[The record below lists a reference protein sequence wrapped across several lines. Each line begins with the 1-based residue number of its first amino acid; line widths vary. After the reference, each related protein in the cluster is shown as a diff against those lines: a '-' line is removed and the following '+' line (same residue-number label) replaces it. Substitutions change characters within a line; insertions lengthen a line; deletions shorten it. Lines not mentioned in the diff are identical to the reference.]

1 MSDTHAP
8 PKQQPAPLYK
18 QRSWSPD
25 THRDEAWLKR
35 KGRRNQRS
43 KSLTDEDL
51 DELKACIELGFG
63 FDSPVLDP
71 RLSDTFPALGF
82 YFAVNKHYQDT
93 VSKSSS
99 SPASDCD
106 SSSPF
111 DSPHTIFLPGN
122 CNSCYVSILF
132 FSLSVK
138 SNCCLFVNGEGDNPE
153 TVKTRLR
160 QWAQLVACSVHQS
173 SSSSSWFEGLI
184 PDPGRHVQVTK
195 RQTFEWSYFP
205 IDFCFLLS
213 KYDTEVNRKPAA
225 IGLTYSLFGSLLYP
239 DCYSIILLVYIKFF
253 LVWTDMK
260 KV

>member
-1 MSDTHAP
+1 MSDPHAP

-25 THRDEAWLKR
+25 IHRDEAWLKR

-71 RLSDTFPALGF
+71 RLSDAFPALGF
-82 YFAVNKHYQDT
+82 YFAVNKHYRDT

-99 SPASDCD
+99 SPVSYSD

-111 DSPHTIFLPGN
+111 DSPHTIFLP
-122 CNSCYVSILF
+122 
-132 FSLSVK
+132 
-138 SNCCLFVNGEGDNPE
+138 GDNPE

-160 QWAQLVACSVHQS
+160 QWAQLVACSIHQSSS
-173 SSSSSWFEGLI
+173 SSSSSWFEGVNSW
-184 PDPGRHVQVTK
+184 PG
-195 RQTFEWSYFP
+195 QTCPSNQTPNFLMKLFP
-205 IDFCFLLS
+205 HRLL
-213 KYDTEVNRKPAA
+213 
-225 IGLTYSLFGSLLYP
+225 F
-239 DCYSIILLVYIKFF
+239 SIV
-253 LVWTDMK
+253 
-260 KV
+260 

>member
-1 MSDTHAP
+1 MSDPHAP

-25 THRDEAWLKR
+25 IHRDEAWLKR

-71 RLSDTFPALGF
+71 RLSDAFPALGF
-82 YFAVNKHYQDT
+82 YFAVNKHYRDT

-99 SPASDCD
+99 SPVSYSD

-122 CNSCYVSILF
+122 SNSCYVSILF
-132 FSLSVK
+132 FR
-138 SNCCLFVNGEGDNPE
+138 CLLNLIVVVNGEGDNPE

-160 QWAQLVACSVHQS
+160 QWAQLVACSIHQSSS
-173 SSSSSWFEGLI
+173 SSSSSWFEGVNSW
-184 PDPGRHVQVTK
+184 PG
-195 RQTFEWSYFP
+195 QTCPSNQTPNFRMKLFP
-205 IDFCFLLS
+205 HRLL
-213 KYDTEVNRKPAA
+213 
-225 IGLTYSLFGSLLYP
+225 F
-239 DCYSIILLVYIKFF
+239 SIV
-253 LVWTDMK
+253 
-260 KV
+260 

>member
-1 MSDTHAP
+1 MSDPHAP

-25 THRDEAWLKR
+25 IHRDEAWLKR

-71 RLSDTFPALGF
+71 RLSDAFPALGF
-82 YFAVNKHYQDT
+82 YFAVNKHYRDT

-99 SPASDCD
+99 SPVSYSD

-122 CNSCYVSILF
+122 SNSCYVFNFVL
-132 FSLSVK
+132 SLSVK
-138 SNCCLFVNGEGDNPE
+138 SNCCCERWRWQSRDGEDKAE
-153 TVKTRLR
+153 TVGTAGCL
-160 QWAQLVACSVHQS
+160 LDTPVII
-173 SSSSSWFEGLI
+173 FIFIFLI
-184 PDPGRHVQVTK
+184 R
-195 RQTFEWSYFP
+195 RS
-205 IDFCFLLS
+205 
-213 KYDTEVNRKPAA
+213 
-225 IGLTYSLFGSLLYP
+225 
-239 DCYSIILLVYIKFF
+239 
-253 LVWTDMK
+253 
-260 KV
+260 